1 MKKYS
6 ANKHH
11 ELNELNITPLL
22 DLAFVLLV
30 IFILTTAPPVTDM
43 DIALPSAANVNP
55 KDATRKAQYVT
66 INNLGKVSLN
76 AVEMNEDQL
85 LTTLVQFRKDDPDL
99 NVVLR
104 ADSAIDYQRV
114 VNVLDVL
121 IAANVTK
128 VGLATESA
136 KAATAH

>member
-1 MKKYS
+1 M
-6 ANKHH
+6 
-11 ELNELNITPLL
+11 
-22 DLAFVLLV
+22 
-30 IFILTTAPPVTDM
+30 
-43 DIALPSAANVNP
+43 
-55 KDATRKAQYVT
+55 
-66 INNLGKVSLN
+66 GKVSLN
-76 AVEMNEDQL
+76 AVEMTEDQL
-85 LTTLVQFRKDDPDL
+85 LNTLVEIRKEDPDV

-136 KAATAH
+136 KAAN

>member
-11 ELNELNITPLL
+11 ELSELNITPLL

-43 DIALPSAANVNP
+43 DIALPSAANVNA
-55 KDATRKAQYVT
+55 KDAARKAQYVT
-66 INNLGKVSLN
+66 INNMGKVSLN
-76 AVEMNEDQL
+76 AVEMTEDQL
-85 LTTLVQFRKDDPDL
+85 LTTLVEIRKEDPDV

-128 VGLATESA
+128 VGLATETA
-136 KAATAH
+136 KAPN